1 MKLKRLGTLL
11 LTAII
16 AATTLAGCGAMPSTG
31 NGNETGENASVI
43 AATEEDTDGQI
54 TLRVVD
60 WSDGSATQRE
70 EFHKKFEEAHPDIKI
85 EYTMLTVDQFKNTI
99 VTMIKS
105 GEGPDLFPIPV
116 GLTLNTAVEEGWFQ
130 PINDYVTDE
139 FRNKFDPEAFAEGVT
154 DIGDEWYTVTE
165 QMPIIQCLFFY
176 NKDILNQQVLR
187 RFPQHIQSLEK
198 PVKKL
203 QRWGMAMFM
212 V

>member
-1 MKLKRLGTLL
+1 MCIRD
-11 LTAII
+11 
-16 AATTLAGCGAMPSTG
+16 S
-31 NGNETGENASVI
+31 
-43 AATEEDTDGQI
+43 
-54 TLRVVD
+54 

-139 FRNKFDPEAFAEGVT
+139 FRNKFDPDAFAEGVT
-154 DIGDEWYTVTE
+154 DIGDDWYT
-165 QMPIIQCLFFY
+165 CLLY
-176 NKDILNQQVLR
+176 T
-187 RFPQHIQSLEK
+187 S
-198 PVKKL
+198 
-203 QRWGMAMFM
+203 
-212 V
+212 

>member
-43 AATEEDTDGQI
+43 AATEENTDGQI

-105 GEGPDLFPIPV
+105 GEDLIC
-116 GLTLNTAVEEGWFQ
+116 
-130 PINDYVTDE
+130 
-139 FRNKFDPEAFAEGVT
+139 FRF
-154 DIGDEWYTVTE
+154 
-165 QMPIIQCLFFY
+165 
-176 NKDILNQQVLR
+176 
-187 RFPQHIQSLEK
+187 
-198 PVKKL
+198 
-203 QRWGMAMFM
+203 RWDLL
-212 V
+212 